1 MFIHRSIV
9 EVSNKIFFIQCESNK
24 SNRSNII
31 YVKINPKKKKNNIFS
46 FEIFEKINFRNLL
59 NIKKLVQF

>member
-1 MFIHRSIV
+1 M

-31 YVKINPKKKKNNIFS
+31 YVKINPKKKNNNIFS

>member
-31 YVKINPKKKKNNIFS
+31 YVKINPKKKKIITFFRLKFS
-46 FEIFEKINFRNLL
+46 RKSILEIC
-59 NIKKLVQF
+59 

>member
-1 MFIHRSIV
+1 MFIHKSIV

-31 YVKINPKKKKNNIFS
+31 YVKINPKKKITFFRLKFS
-46 FEIFEKINFRNLL
+46 RKSILEIC
-59 NIKKLVQF
+59 